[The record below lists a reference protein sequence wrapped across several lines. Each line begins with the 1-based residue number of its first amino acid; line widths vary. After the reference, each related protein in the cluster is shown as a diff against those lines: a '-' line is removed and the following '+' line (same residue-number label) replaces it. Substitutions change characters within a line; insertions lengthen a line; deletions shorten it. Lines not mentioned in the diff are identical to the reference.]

1 MENSVENSKCPF
13 CGHDTLDTEEDPI
26 FFYCNHCKASF
37 NREAWEGAK
46 RRLLVNETVLDTNG
60 LYYSKLLAL
69 SSWIR
74 RTYIPGTCPFD
85 AFYPCPSM
93 KREVVRVMGCT
104 PDCQCDCDGD
114 WREPHHIHAD
124 LCWQKFIIDSDVKA
138 WRKED

>member
-1 MENSVENSKCPF
+1 MATQFNIREDISPLNPPLPDGIVENSVENR
-13 CGHDTLDTEEDPI
+13 L
-26 FFYCNHCKASF
+26 
-37 NREAWEGAK
+37 REQVES
-46 RRLLVNETVLDTNG
+46 LLESNA

-69 SSWIR
+69 ASWIR
-74 RTYIPGTCPFD
+74 RTYIDGTCPFD

-114 WREPHHIHAD
+114 WRGPHHIHAD
-124 LCWQKFIIDSDVKA
+124 LCWRKFIIDSDVKA